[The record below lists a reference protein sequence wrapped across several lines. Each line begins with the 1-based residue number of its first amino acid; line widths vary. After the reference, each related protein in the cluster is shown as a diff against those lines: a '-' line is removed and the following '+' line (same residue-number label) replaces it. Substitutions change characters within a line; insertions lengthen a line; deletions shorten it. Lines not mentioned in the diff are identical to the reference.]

1 MLKAECGTYEGLRTC
16 LLNTWRMRFQSG
28 RKLFDPTVSH
38 SSIQMEAGL
47 IDQCHTYPSPCQNTV
62 GVPEVVNPETRCRTQ
77 RGPWVERFP
86 FVISKWFRPPGWPF
100 PIWLAS
106 HLIEHGRRGFR
117 GLELGAKSRSIAG
130 KPTDHCPHNWNPQ
143 THGHRQAGQD
153 SIFLPQYIYWNQFHS
168 DKICKGK
175 FNLPSSKII
184 HQWHLKCLLYW
195 ALLQINAIDF
205 FPIL

>member
-1 MLKAECGTYEGLRTC
+1 
-16 LLNTWRMRFQSG
+16 MRFQSG

-86 FVISKWFRPPGWPF
+86 FVISKWFHPPGWPF